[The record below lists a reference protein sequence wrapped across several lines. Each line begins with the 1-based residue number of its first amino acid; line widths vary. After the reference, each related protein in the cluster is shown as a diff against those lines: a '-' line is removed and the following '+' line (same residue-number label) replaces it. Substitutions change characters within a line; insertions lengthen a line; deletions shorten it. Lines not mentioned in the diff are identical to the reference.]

1 MERFCL
7 EVSGDFA
14 CFTRPEMKV
23 ERVSYDVMTPSA
35 ARSVFEAI
43 LWKPAIRWEVKCIEV
58 LKPIRWISVRR
69 NEVKSKA
76 SVSNVKEAMNG
87 TRRDLEM
94 FVEDERTQRASL
106 LLRDVA
112 YRIYAELV
120 PVGDD
125 GNARACAFIEMA
137 DRRVEWYWLLP
148 IANCVRHT
156 HPGLATLERPQ
167 FADFGRSQGEK
178 VRERA
183 RWLDEQLAAQ
193 PWMAGE
199 RFTIAD
205 ITAFCALEFARGL
218 MKFNAGAEGFAH
230 LQAWRERMA
239 ERESARVF

>member
-1 MERFCL
+1 MRL
-7 EVSGDFA
+7 
-14 CFTRPEMKV
+14 FTSPRAPNPRRVLMFMHEKGIAGV
-23 ERVSYDVMTPSA
+23 EQVTVDLNAGEHQSA
-35 ARSVFEAI
+35 AYRAKVPVARVPALELPDGRVLSETRAI
-43 LWKPAIRWEVKCIEV
+43 C
-58 LKPIRWISVRR
+58 SY
-69 NEVKSKA
+69 
-76 SVSNVKEAMNG
+76 
-87 TRRDLEM
+87 LEGLHPEPNLM
-94 FVEDERTQRASL
+94 GEGFDER
-106 LLRDVA
+106 
-112 YRIYAELV
+112 
-120 PVGDD
+120 
-125 GNARACAFIEMA
+125 AFIEMH